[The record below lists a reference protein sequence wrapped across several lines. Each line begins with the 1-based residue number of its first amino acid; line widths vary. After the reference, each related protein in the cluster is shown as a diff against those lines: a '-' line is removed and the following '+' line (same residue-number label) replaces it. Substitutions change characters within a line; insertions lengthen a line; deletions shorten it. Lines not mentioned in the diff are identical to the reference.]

1 VQVEHEVPTPE
12 ELEVAH
18 APLQLLTI
26 PKPIAKSIQMKEHK
40 QAVVKIVTAAEYL
53 GEYFTNQHILF
64 LSIRINPRFTA
75 ITNKK

>member
-26 PKPIAKSIQMKEHK
+26 PKPTVKSIQMKVE
-40 QAVVKIVTAAEYL
+40 VL
-53 GEYFTNQHILF
+53 GELACGGH
-64 LSIRINPRFTA
+64 
-75 ITNKK
+75 

>member
-26 PKPIAKSIQMKEHK
+26 PKPIVKSIQMKEHK
-40 QAVVKIVTAAEYL
+40 QAVVKIVTASEWQNIQESY
-53 GEYFTNQHILF
+53 
-64 LSIRINPRFTA
+64 
-75 ITNKK
+75 